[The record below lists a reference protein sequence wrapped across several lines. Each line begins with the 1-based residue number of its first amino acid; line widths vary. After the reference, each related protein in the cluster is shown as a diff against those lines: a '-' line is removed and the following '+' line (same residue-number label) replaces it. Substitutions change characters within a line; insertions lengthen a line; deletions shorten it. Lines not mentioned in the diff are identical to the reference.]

1 MNWKIKVTIGEVS
14 MEAEIP
20 LSERS
25 VIATEKDGT
34 AGKTINLLKD
44 LADEVLKTSLEFE
57 NKRPKGFKERVTK
70 YNFRKF

>member
-70 YNFRKF
+70 CNFRKI

>member
-25 VIATEKDGT
+25 VIDLKEDGT
-34 AGKTINLLKD
+34 AGKTIDLIKD
-44 LADEVLKTSLEFE
+44 LTAEALKTSLEFE
-57 NKRPKGFKERVTK
+57 NKRPKIQGAAK
-70 YNFRKF
+70 FRHRGNI

>member
-25 VIATEKDGT
+25 VIDLKEDGT
-34 AGKTINLLKD
+34 AGKTMDLIKD
-44 LADEVLKTSLEFE
+44 LTAEALKTSLEFE
-57 NKRPKGFKERVTK
+57 NTKPKIFTAA
-70 YNFRKF
+70 NFRHKGKI

>member
-25 VIATEKDGT
+25 VIDLKEDGT
-34 AGKTINLLKD
+34 AGKTIDLIKD
-44 LADEVLKTSLEFE
+44 LTAEALKTSLEFE
-57 NKRPKGFKERVTK
+57 NKKPKTLTAAK
-70 YNFRKF
+70 FRHKGKI